1 MGGHIMKFFRNIRW
15 KNLSIGLKYSVSLLI
30 SIFLFMLSAAFVYG
44 LMGNV
49 NKNIEIVEQKTSYV
63 EKILDMSAN
72 FNEIDALTYDYITYL
87 SPETVKSFKSKIDQF
102 NEGLVLLKEVPE
114 LQEYQELLE
123 KISNN
128 VSKINHMFIDEIVP
142 AANRHLK
149 VEYMMK
155 RKEVASLKTVTVND
169 LQEVKEI
176 ITAQK
181 EGSVKEAKSSLKL
194 TILVLII
201 SIAVS
206 SALGFLIMFL
216 ISRIVQ
222 KRLNRIVS
230 LSNEIA
236 KGNLSVQKIN
246 YDSNDEIG
254 LLSRAFDTMIENLRK
269 MIYQISNASKEVN
282 EESEKLTESSEQIQ
296 QISEQIAFT
305 MQALADGAEKQANSS
320 GEVAKFISSLNNSI
334 ANSNEDSKHLYTS
347 IDGLSNMSTK
357 GKELIENYI
366 AQMDKINDTFKHSMA
381 KVENLD
387 TKSQEITRLVEI
399 INAIAKQTNLLALN
413 AAIEA
418 ARAGEAGRGFA
429 VVSDE
434 IRKLAEQVSDSAVG
448 ISHIIQGIQS
458 ESKSVVHSLREGY
471 GEVQEGID
479 QIKVTGEAFTNI
491 NNEIAHIVE
500 RVKNVA
506 YNLNGIAENSKKIRL
521 SVDEIAS
528 ISQDSAAGI
537 QETSAS
543 IEEQN
548 SFIETVSSNA
558 QKLFKLA
565 EELNSSILEF
575 TL

>member
-1 MGGHIMKFFRNIRW
+1 MKFFRNIRW

-87 SPETVKSFKSKIDQF
+87 SPETVESFKSKIDQF

-347 IDGLSNMSTK
+347 IDGLSNMSTQ

-366 AQMDKINDTFKHSMA
+366 AQMDKINDTFKHSMT

-491 NNEIAHIVE
+491 NNEIIHIVE